1 MRLKKAVVKLLERE
15 RVCRV
20 ATVGPDGVPHVV
32 PVCHVVLDGR
42 IYFASDAD
50 ARKVHNLRAHP
61 EVAVTV
67 DLYTEDWGRLVGILV
82 QGRARVIDRGPEFR
96 RVRRALYE
104 KYPQYPEE
112 AAIEEG
118 ESVVVEITP
127 ARLSSWGLE

>member
-1 MRLKKAVVKLLERE
+1 MRLKKAVAKLLERE

-20 ATVGPDGVPHVV
+20 ATVGADGMPHVV

-42 IYFASDAD
+42 IYFASGAD
-50 ARKVHNLRAHP
+50 ARKVQNLRAHP

-67 DLYTEDWGRLVGILV
+67 DLYTEDWGRLVGVLV
-82 QGRARVIDRGPEFR
+82 QGRARVIECGVEFR

-112 AAIEEG
+112 AAVEEG
-118 ESVVVEITP
+118 ESVVVEVTP
-127 ARLSSWGLE
+127 TRVASWGIE